1 MDSKQSNLK
10 QLKRQTS
17 KRGLGWRLKLTAAL
31 IGGAIAGQAMA
42 VDTQRFIVKYKDA
55 TQARSSSSVKIE
67 KMMEKLAKKSGLSLE
82 HVRKMALD
90 NSHVVHLKNKKDRAT
105 FLKMMRRLELDS
117 NVLSIEE
124 DVMMQPLLVPNDEF
138 YNLQWHYFDANGGMN
153 AEAAWDTH
161 DGTGVVVAV
170 IDTGITD
177 HSDLNA
183 NVLPGYDFIAD
194 VSTANDGDGRDADAS
209 DPGDAVAAN
218 ECGFNFASNSSWH
231 GTHVSGTVAALT
243 DNTQGV
249 AGVAYGAKIVPVRVL
264 GKCGGF
270 LSDIADGI
278 VWASGGTVTGVP
290 ANANPAQVINMSL
303 GGSGACGTTYQDAI
317 DTAFN
322 NGTTVVVAA
331 GNSSADAVNFRPA
344 NCNNVINV
352 AANDLAGNRAS
363 YSNFGS
369 IIDVTAPGGETAI
382 GAEGVASTLNDGADA
397 PGTENYVYYQGT
409 SMAAPHVAGAAAL
422 LYQADPT
429 ITPAEVE
436 AALIAT
442 ARPLPG
448 DCAEGCGAG
457 IIDARAALDSISG
470 PPVNVAPTA
479 GFSVSVTGLDAT
491 FTDSSSD
498 SDGTIASWSWDFGDG
513 NASTDQNPLH
523 SYAADGTYSVV
534 LTATDDDGATDTS
547 TQDVVINSANVAPIS
562 SFTFT
567 IADLQVTFSDGSSD
581 SDGTVASWNW
591 DFGDGNTST
600 SQNPVYNYATGGT
613 FTVALT
619 VTDDAGATDTSSQS
633 VTVVAPNVAP
643 TAGFT
648 TVITDLSVDF
658 TDTSSD
664 SDGTVASWSWDFGD
678 GNTSTTQNPTNVY
691 AAAGSYTVSLTVTD
705 DEGATN
711 TDSQT
716 VTVTEAGSE
725 TSGGFTE
732 TNVSPANR
740 ENLEFTIDVP
750 AGATALDIDTS
761 GGTGD
766 VTLVVNFGSTPTRN
780 NNDCI
785 EQTAGNTH
793 SCNFTNPA
801 EGTWFII
808 VRGVVASSGVQLDA
822 YWTAVAAGNI
832 APTSDFSFSTADL
845 VATFTDASS
854 DSDGTV
860 ASHSWDF
867 GDGNTS
873 TVQNPVNTYAA
884 AGTYTVSL
892 TVTDD
897 EGATD
902 TSSQSVTVTEAG
914 SGTSGGFTETGI
926 SPASGEVISYT
937 LDVPAGA
944 TSLEVDIS
952 GGTGNADL
960 AINFGSTPTRN
971 NNDCIETGAGN
982 THNCTITNPSEGT
995 WFIIVR
1001 GAAASTDV
1009 QLDAYWYDNQKVAKV
1024 KKSRPAIA
1032 GLFYVHGLIIF
1043 RLEAWMPMR
1052 LCQSEKNRSITL
1064 DRIVYSKFNI
1074 INSMHNR
1081 LYTSVRI

>member
-1 MDSKQSNLK
+1 MDSKQLKHHTSN
-10 QLKRQTS
+10 
-17 KRGLGWRLKLTAAL
+17 RGLGWRLKLATLL

-42 VDTQRFIVKYKDA
+42 DPGQRFIVKYKDA
-55 TQARSSSSVKIE
+55 TQTRSSSDQKIE
-67 KMMEKLAKKSGLSLE
+67 RMMEKLAIKSGLSLE

-90 NSHVVHLKNKKDRAT
+90 NRHVVHLKNKKGRAT
-105 FLKMMRRLELDS
+105 FLKMMKRLELDS

-124 DVMMQPLLVPNDEF
+124 DAMMQPLLVPNDEF
-138 YNLQWHYFDANGGMN
+138 YSLQWHYFDATGGMN

-177 HSDLNA
+177 HTDLDA
-183 NVLPGYDFIAD
+183 NILPGYDFIDD

-209 DPGDAVAAN
+209 DPGDAVAAF
-218 ECGFNFASNSSWH
+218 ECGGNFFASNSSWH
-231 GTHVSGTVAALT
+231 GTHVAGTIAAVT

-249 AGVAYGAKIVPVRVL
+249 AGVAYNAKVVPVRVL

-278 VWASGGTVTGVP
+278 VWASGGTVAGIP

-331 GNSSADAVNFRPA
+331 GNSSADAVDFRPA

-352 AANDLAGNRAS
+352 AANDLAGNKAS

-369 IIDVTAPGGETAI
+369 LIDVTAPGGETTIA
-382 GAEGVASTLNDGADA
+382 AEGIASTLNDGLDA
-397 PGTENYVYYQGT
+397 PGAETYVYYQGT

-442 ARPLPG
+442 ARPMPG
-448 DCAEGCGAG
+448 DCTEGCGAG

-470 PPVNVAPTA
+470 PAVNVAPTA
-479 GFSVSVTGLDAT
+479 GFTVSVTDFDAT

-498 SDGTIASWSWDFGDG
+498 SDGNVASWSWDFGDG
-513 NASTDQNPLH
+513 NTSTDQNPVNT
-523 SYAADGTYSVV
+523 YAADGTYSVV
-534 LTATDDDGATDTS
+534 LTATDDDGATDTD

-562 SFTFT
+562 SFTFSAT
-567 IADLQVTFSDGSSD
+567 DLQVTFTDGSSD
-581 SDGTVASWNW
+581 SDGSVASYSW

-600 SQNPVYNYATGGT
+600 TQSPVHDYATGGT
-613 FTVALT
+613 FTASLT
-619 VTDDAGATDTSSQS
+619 VTDDAGATNTSSQS

-648 TVITDLSVDF
+648 TSITDLSVDF

-678 GNTSTTQNPTNVY
+678 GNTSTAQNPTNAY
-691 AAAGSYTVSLTVTD
+691 AAAGSYTVILTATD

-711 TDSQT
+711 TDTQT
-716 VTVTEAGSE
+716 VTVTEAGGE

-732 TNVSPANR
+732 TNVSPGVR
-740 ENLEFTIDVP
+740 QNLEYTIDVP

-766 VTLVVNFGSTPTRN
+766 VTLVVNFGSAPTRN
-780 NNDCI
+780 DNDCI
-785 EQTAGNTH
+785 EQATGNTQ
-793 SCNFTNPA
+793 SCSFTNPS

-822 YWTAVAAGNI
+822 YWTAVDAGNI
-832 APTSDFSFSTADL
+832 APTSDFTSSTADL

-854 DSDGTV
+854 DSDGSV
-860 ASHSWDF
+860 ASYSWDF

-873 TVQNPVNTYAA
+873 TSQNPVNTYAA

-914 SGTSGGFTETGI
+914 VGTSGGFTETV
-926 SPASGEVISYT
+926 SPASGEIISYT

-944 TSLEVDIS
+944 DSLEIDIS

-971 NNDCIETGAGN
+971 NNDCLGTGAGN

-1001 GAAASTDV
+1001 GASASTDV
-1009 QLDAYWYDNQKVAKV
+1009 QLDAYWFDN
-1024 KKSRPAIA
+1024 
-1032 GLFYVHGLIIF
+1032 
-1043 RLEAWMPMR
+1043 
-1052 LCQSEKNRSITL
+1052 
-1064 DRIVYSKFNI
+1064 
-1074 INSMHNR
+1074 
-1081 LYTSVRI
+1081 